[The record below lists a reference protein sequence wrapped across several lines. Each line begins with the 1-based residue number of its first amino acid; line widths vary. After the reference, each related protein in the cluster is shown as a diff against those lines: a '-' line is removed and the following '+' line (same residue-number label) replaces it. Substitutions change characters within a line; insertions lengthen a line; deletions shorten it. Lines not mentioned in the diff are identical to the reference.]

1 MMASRL
7 PRAGWR
13 AHWPFTRRKG
23 EAMTS
28 EATRGEPGSGVEG
41 HLPHQAVLDGTL
53 RTAGDLRIAGRATGE
68 VHCDGT
74 LTIAEGAHVDARVV
88 AGRLVVA
95 GTLSGE
101 ITCCGKLHLLPSA
114 RVAGRLTTATLAIED
129 GARYQGELRMA
140 TEEEVPQ
147 PTGRGLATRAPAG
160 APGDALPAALAAQG
174 AAPSKPLRA
183 GGREAVQPNGTGV
196 TGA

>member
-1 MMASRL
+1 MATEAGHGDDGRGDEGLL
-7 PRAGWR
+7 PPDVA
-13 AHWPFTRRKG
+13 
-23 EAMTS
+23 
-28 EATRGEPGSGVEG
+28 
-41 HLPHQAVLDGTL
+41 LDGTL
-53 RTAGDLRIAGRATGE
+53 RTAGDLRITGRAKGE
-68 VHCDGT
+68 LHCDGT
-74 LTIAEGAHVDARVV
+74 LTIAEGARVDAHVV

-95 GTLSGE
+95 GALAGE
-101 ITCCGKLHLLPSA
+101 ITCCGKLHLLPTA
-114 RVAGRLTTATLAIED
+114 RVAGRLTTASLAIED

-174 AAPSKPLRA
+174 AAPRKPLRA